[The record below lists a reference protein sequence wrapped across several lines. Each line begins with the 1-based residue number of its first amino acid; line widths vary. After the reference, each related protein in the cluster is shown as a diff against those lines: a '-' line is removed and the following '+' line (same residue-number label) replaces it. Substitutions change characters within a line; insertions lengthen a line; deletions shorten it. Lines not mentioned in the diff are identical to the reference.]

1 MAFTFQINNS
11 LKFKHDEKLLAK
23 AEANRP
29 QIIKTQHSPARI
41 VDIVEDPAWLGGW
54 GPAESEKKID
64 KLSSYGCKRDDTLV
78 LDFGD
83 HMVGT
88 FKIHIDQTGSPM
100 DAPSSCA

>member
-29 QIIKTQHSPARI
+29 VIKKTEHRPVRI
-41 VDIVEDPAWLGGW
+41 VDIVEDPVWLGGW
-54 GPAESEKKID
+54 GPADSEKKID
-64 KLSSYGCKRDDTLV
+64 RLSEYGCKRDDTLV

-83 HMVGT
+83 HM
-88 FKIHIDQTGSPM
+88 
-100 DAPSSCA
+100 